1 MVDYEA
7 LRTLFEDRNSFLSLD
22 FWALLGF
29 CYQNIIVKR
38 HWNVPQK
45 HSNSF
50 RAAMQK
56 FSFTMAIEILEFK
69 PTLPGN
75 NNTYLIR
82 LNELTYCYKMY
93 LGFVLI
99 RYGKKKYIDME
110 ISVIN
115 DCHE

>member
-1 MVDYEA
+1 
-7 LRTLFEDRNSFLSLD
+7 
-22 FWALLGF
+22 
-29 CYQNIIVKR
+29 
-38 HWNVPQK
+38 
-45 HSNSF
+45 
-50 RAAMQK
+50 MQK